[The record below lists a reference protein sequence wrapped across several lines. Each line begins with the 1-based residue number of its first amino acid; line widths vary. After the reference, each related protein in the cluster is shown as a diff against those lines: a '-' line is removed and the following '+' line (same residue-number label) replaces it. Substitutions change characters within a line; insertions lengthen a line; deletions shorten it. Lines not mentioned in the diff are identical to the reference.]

1 MRKFMLP
8 LTVLLLLAPL
18 ALQGREKDKMDN
30 PYKNAKVGDYVEFKV
45 TTSFGGMDIE
55 LEMKQTLTAK
65 DDKEATVKTTS
76 TFMGKE
82 TPAQT
87 QKIDLTKPFDIA
99 DTAMQAKKQGKFEK
113 TGEGKEKVKIGNKT
127 YECQWMAGKVTAE
140 AKGQKIESNIKV
152 WMSKDVP
159 LSGLVK
165 MEMKSDFINMQM
177 EISGSGSAK

>member
-1 MRKFMLP
+1 MRKLMLP

-30 PYKNAKVGDYVEFKV
+30 PYKNAKVGDYVNYKV
-45 TTSFGGMDIE
+45 TTTFGGMDID

-65 DDKEATVKTTS
+65 DEKEATIKITS
-76 TFMGKE
+76 MFMGKE

-87 QKIDLTKPFDIA
+87 QKIDLTKPFDI
-99 DTAMQAKKQGKFEK
+99 TAAGMQGKKQGKFEK
-113 TGEGKEKVKIGNKT
+113 TGEGKAKVKIGDKT
-127 YECQWMAGKVTAE
+127 YQCDWLAGKVTADLNG
-140 AKGQKIESNIKV
+140 KKLESEIKV

-177 EISGSGSAK
+177 EVSGSGNAK